1 LSKRFKKITLKIEYL
16 ELESEEVDELSKKY
30 SQKFDKEFYDEMCF
44 LKSLQ
49 NEEELQP
56 KCEPQSSPHSSPLVQ
71 KIYRNLA
78 KILHPDTS
86 LREDAEEQFKKLTE
100 CGDNDD
106 LVGIIK
112 MASQNDIDLKF
123 LSEEDYS
130 LIEQAISE
138 TEKRIKT
145 NQSTISWVWFNSIE
159 DKEELRKKIYQMIG
173 LNEEEFQKWKMEVA
187 GIEPAS

>member
-1 LSKRFKKITLKIEYL
+1 MSKRFKKITLKIEYL

-30 SQKFDKEFYDEMCF
+30 SKKFDKEFYDEMCF

-100 CGDNDD
+100 CSDNDD

-112 MASQNDIDLKF
+112 MASENDIDLKF
-123 LSEEDYS
+123 LNEEDYS
-130 LIEQAISE
+130 VIEQAISE

-173 LNEEEFQKWKMEVA
+173 LNKEEFQKWKMEVA

>member
-16 ELESEEVDELSKKY
+16 ELEFEEVDELSKKY

-49 NEEELQP
+49 NEEKLQP
-56 KCEPQSSPHSSPLVQ
+56 ECKPQSSPHSSPLVQ

-100 CGDNDD
+100 CSDNDD

-112 MASQNDIDLKF
+112 MASENDIDLKF
-123 LSEEDYS
+123 LNEEDYS

-138 TEKRIKT
+138 TEKKIKT
-145 NQSTISWVWFNSIE
+145 SQSTISWVWFNSIE
-159 DKEELRKKIYQMIG
+159 NKEELRKKIYHMIG
-173 LNEEEFQKWKMEVA
+173 LNEEEFRKWKLEVA